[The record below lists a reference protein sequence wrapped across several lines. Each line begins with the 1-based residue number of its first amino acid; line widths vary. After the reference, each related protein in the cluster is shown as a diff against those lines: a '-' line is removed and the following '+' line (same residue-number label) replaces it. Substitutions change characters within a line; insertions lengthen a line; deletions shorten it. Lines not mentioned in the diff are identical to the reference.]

1 MSKTE
6 KAAEWMKV
14 DDLIP
19 WAQNPRVNDLAVSEV
34 SLSIKRFGF
43 GAPIIARKADNMVIA
58 GHTRLKAAK
67 KLGLEHVPVRFL
79 DLDLVDAKLLALA
92 DNKLNEVA
100 EWDEQQL
107 ADIMQD
113 FDADALEGLGW
124 SDEELKLLL
133 EDEPEIQEPVAE
145 NSNDDDFEYKEPAE
159 PDTKPGEVLTL
170 GRHTLHC
177 GDCIEVMKGLDEN
190 SVDAICTDPPYGIGF
205 MGKDWD
211 CAVPGDAFAEQALRV
226 LKPGGHIIAF
236 AATRTVHRL
245 TVSLE
250 DAGFEIRDQI
260 AWCQWQG
267 FPKSLDVSKSIDKH
281 FGAERTETIG
291 PANKVPNAKSV
302 NAHFINAAGQRSE
315 EDARILYARTKPKT
329 AKAIYWNG
337 YGTALKPAYEPAVL
351 ARKPLDGTVCNNVL
365 THETGGLNIDGCRIE
380 YGDTAWPGP
389 SGDVVSRGDNP
400 KGGVSSLGT
409 VMKGQHH
416 NPVSEIGRWPANLYH
431 CPKPS
436 RGEREA
442 GCDDL
447 DAVSG
452 SDAVNRK
459 PDTAGVNNPRAGAG
473 RTAST
478 VHNHHPTVKPLKLM
492 EWLARL
498 ILPPSGGVILE
509 PFCGS
514 GTTLA
519 AVERIGSEHSCIAI
533 EMEPKYCD
541 IIRARWEHN
550 AKQ

>member
-1 MSKTE
+1 MSNE
-6 KAAEWMKV
+6 SAAEWLSV
-14 DDLIP
+14 ESLAP
-19 WAQNPRVNDLAVSEV
+19 WSENPRINDHAVSEV
-34 SLSIKRFGF
+34 AASIKRFGF
-43 GAPIIARKADNMVIA
+43 GAPIVARKADLMVIA

-67 KLGLEHVPVRFL
+67 LLGLESVPVRLL
-79 DLDLVDAKLLALA
+79 DLDPVDSKLLALA
-92 DNKLNEVA
+92 DNKLNERS
-100 EWDEQQL
+100 EWNDDQL
-107 ADIMQD
+107 AEIMRDID
-113 FDADALEGLGW
+113 PAALEGLGW
-124 SDEELKLLL
+124 TDEELQAILDSSL
-133 EDEPEIQEPVAE
+133 
-145 NSNDDDFEYKEPAE
+145 PAE
-159 PDTKPGEVLTL
+159 PEAHNEEETEPEFAIPDKPNTQPGDVLEL

-177 GDCIEVMKGLDEN
+177 GDCIEVMKGLDDN
-190 SVDAICTDPPYGIGF
+190 SIDAICTDPPYGIGF

-245 TVSLE
+245 TVALE

-267 FPKSLDVSKSIDKH
+267 FPKSLDISKAIDKR
-281 FGAERTETIG
+281 FGAEREVVGHKYSGIANAEEKNRHTIG
-291 PANKVPNAKSV
+291 ASKSV
-302 NAHFINAAGQRSE
+302 KVSI
-315 EDARILYARTKPKT
+315 T
-329 AKAIYWNG
+329 APSTPEAIYWNG

-351 ARKPLDGTVCNNVL
+351 ARKPLDGTVANNVL
-365 THETGGLNIDGCRIE
+365 KHETGGLNIDGCRFA

-389 SGDVVSRGDNP
+389 SGDPGEMDASFAPNARYGKLDYNAGEIWASSS
-400 KGGVSSLGT
+400 GG
-409 VMKGQHH
+409 
-416 NPVSEIGRWPANLYH
+416 RFPANLYH

-442 GCDDL
+442 GCDEL
-447 DAVSG
+447 GAVSG

-459 PDTAGVNNPRAGAG
+459 PDSAGVNNPRAGAG

-519 AVERIGSEHSCIAI
+519 AVERIGEEHQCIAI

-541 IIRARWEHN
+541 IIKARWEHH
-550 AKQ
+550 AKR

>member
-1 MSKTE
+1 MPKKE
-6 KAAEWMKV
+6 AAATYAKIETLV
-14 DDLIP
+14 P
-19 WAQNPRVNDLAVSEV
+19 WSENPRLNDLAVAEV
-34 SLSIKRFGF
+34 AASIKRFGF
-43 GAPIIARKADNMVIA
+43 GAPIVARKEDSMVIA

-67 KLGLEHVPVRFL
+67 VLGLETVPVRFL
-79 DLDLVDAKLLALA
+79 DLDPIDAKLLALA

-100 EWDEQQL
+100 EWNDDQL
-107 ADIMQD
+107 AEIMRDID
-113 FDADALEGLGW
+113 PDCLAGLGW
-124 SDEELKLLL
+124 TDEELQAIL
-133 EDEPEIQEPVAE
+133 E
-145 NSNDDDFEYKEPAE
+145 SSLPAE
-159 PDTKPGEVLTL
+159 PEEPNEEEPEPDFAIPEEPTTQPGDVLTL

-177 GDCIEVMKGLDEN
+177 GDCIEVMKDLDDN
-190 SVDAICTDPPYGIGF
+190 SIDAICTDPPYGIGF

-211 CAVPGDAFAEQALRV
+211 CAVPGDAFAKQALRV

-245 TVSLE
+245 TAALE

-267 FPKSLDVSKSIDKH
+267 FPKSLDVSKAIDKH
-281 FGAERTETIG
+281 FGA
-291 PANKVPNAKSV
+291 
-302 NAHFINAAGQRSE
+302 
-315 EDARILYARTKPKT
+315 ARTNASDKKERQPTTIDLT
-329 AKAIYWNG
+329 APSTPEAIYWNG

-351 ARKPLDGTVCNNVL
+351 ARKPLDGTVVNNVL
-365 THETGGLNIDGCRIE
+365 KQKTGGLNIDGCRFA

-389 SGDVVSRGDNP
+389 QDSALANHSRGAESAIS
-400 KGGVSSLGT
+400 KGKYGDSRAQKTHVTDGQLLG
-409 VMKGQHH
+409 
-416 NPVSEIGRWPANLYH
+416 RFPANLYH

-442 GCDDL
+442 GCDEL
-447 DAVSG
+447 GAVSG

-459 PDTAGVNNPRAGAG
+459 PDSAGVNNPRAGAG

-492 EWLARL
+492 KWLARL

-519 AVERIGSEHSCIAI
+519 AVERIGEEHQCIAI

-541 IIRARWEHN
+541 IIKARWEHH
-550 AKQ
+550 AKR